1 MARKIVVVTGTS
13 TGIGQATAEL
23 LAKRGYTVFASVR
36 KEADGAQY
44 DANPNIH
51 PLLMDV
57 TDHAAVKAGAETVA
71 AFLKPGDS
79 VVGLVNNAGIA
90 VAGPISHV
98 SLSAVR
104 KQFEVNVIG
113 LLATTQAFLPLL
125 QAGNPRGRVVNISSV
140 AGKMTS
146 PFLGIYS
153 ASKHAVEAISDALR
167 REQMPFGIK
176 VVVIEP
182 GPIATPIWDKGTEV
196 TANKFRDTEYAPI
209 IKRFM
214 RYFVEQGRKG
224 LPPQSVAALILTAL
238 ETPNPKTRYL
248 ITPNRMQFL
257 LSIWLPEK
265 MVDNNIYKQLGMD
278 AIAK

>member
-13 TGIGQATAEL
+13 SGIGQAATHV
-23 LAKRGYTVFASVR
+23 LAKQGYTVFASVR
-36 KEADGAQY
+36 KENDGEQY
-44 DANPNIH
+44 AATPNIY
-51 PLLMDV
+51 PLLMNV
-57 TDHAAVKAGAETVA
+57 TDHNAVNTAAETVQS
-71 AFLKPGDS
+71 FLQPDDS

-90 VAGPISHV
+90 VGGPISHV
-98 SLSAVR
+98 PLLAVQ

-113 LLATTQAFLPLL
+113 LLAVTQAFLPLL

-140 AGKMTS
+140 AGKMSS
-146 PFLGIYS
+146 PFVGIYA

-167 REQMPFGIK
+167 REQMPFGVK

-182 GPIATPIWDKGTEV
+182 GPIATPIWNKGTN
-196 TANKFRDTEYAPI
+196 TTIYDKTEYAPI

-214 RYFVEQGRKG
+214 RYFVEQGKKG
-224 LPPQSVAALILTAL
+224 LPPEAVGRLILTAL
-238 ETPNPKTRYL
+238 ETPKPKTRYL

-257 LSIWLPEK
+257 MSQWLPDK

-278 AIAK
+278 KIAR